1 MYTVLVICDCFLI
14 QTPLVVVKFP
24 NYVCVF
30 HNPKLQWKLLIN
42 APCILLI
49 INSISPK
56 ECNELTPVLLYW
68 ILCSGYFQN
77 LKKTIPPPV
86 VDVIVVWCCGGG
98 KVSRLTWSCDQNS
111 LLSVWPL
118 LWNWCYIYD
127 QNCLLFV
134 SLPVQMGACKGLGK
148 FRNK

>member
-1 MYTVLVICDCFLI
+1 MYTVLVLVICNCFLL

-77 LKKTIPPPV
+77 LKKTIPPLWLMLLLYV
-86 VDVIVVWCCGGG
+86 VVAVVKYHDWHEVVTRIVCCLFDRCYEVDVIFMTKIVYY
-98 KVSRLTWSCDQNS
+98 LS
-111 LLSVWPL
+111 L
-118 LWNWCYIYD
+118 
-127 QNCLLFV
+127 CLYFTNGCL
-134 SLPVQMGACKGLGK
+134 
-148 FRNK
+148 